1 MRIDRVNQIIYV
13 RQSWLNDMA
22 ICPERARMG
31 QVRPE
36 FRTGSDATIIGTALH
51 AGIESVLDGR
61 SSEIANMLEVVN
73 NEYESLKTTNYK
85 TTNIDPDKI
94 PTYLESMSLAF
105 YDGILPHVVQGGKVE
120 HKFSSPLGFTI
131 NGYAVYVEGTMDYVD
146 PNGVIWDWKTASR
159 QYNIKEKQ
167 KSSIQASVYADACV
181 VQGLSFSYPV
191 DFRYGVMVRTE
202 KPKSQ
207 IVSIVRTA
215 AHGQWLRQF
224 IKGAVNTA
232 LNSGYENNWL
242 MNDSSALCSES
253 WCSYWSICKGAF
265 VREADNAFPEQLDV

>member
-61 SSEIANMLEVVN
+61 SSEVADMLEVVN
-73 NEYESLKTTNYK
+73 NEYETLEHTNYK

-105 YDGILPHVVQGGKVE
+105 YEGILPHVVQGGKVE

>member
-1 MRIDRVNQIIYV
+1 MRIDRVNQKIFV
-13 RQSWLNDMA
+13 RQSWLGDMA
-22 ICPERARMG
+22 ICPERARLG

-61 SSEIANMLEVVN
+61 SSEFGQMLNVVGD
-73 NEYESLKTTNYK
+73 EFDVLRQTDYK
-85 TTNIDPDKI
+85 QTNIDPDKI
-94 PTYLESMSLAF
+94 QTYLESMSSAF
-105 YDGILPHVVQGGKVE
+105 YEGILPHVEQGGQVE
-120 HKFSSPLGFTI
+120 HKFSSPLGFTV
-131 NGYAVYVEGTMDYVD
+131 NDYAVYIEGTMDYVS
-146 PNGVIWDWKTASR
+146 PSGVIWDWKTASR

-181 VQGLSFSYPV
+181 MQGLSFAYPV
-191 DFRYGVMVRTE
+191 DFRFGVMVRQE

-215 AHGQWLRQF
+215 SHGQWLRQYV
-224 IKGAVNTA
+224 KGAVNTA
-232 LNSGYENNWL
+232 LNSGYENNWM

-253 WCSYWSICKGAF
+253 WCSFWSICKGAF
-265 VREADNAFPEQLDV
+265 VREADNAFPDQLDV

>member
-94 PTYLESMSLAF
+94 PSYLESMSLAF